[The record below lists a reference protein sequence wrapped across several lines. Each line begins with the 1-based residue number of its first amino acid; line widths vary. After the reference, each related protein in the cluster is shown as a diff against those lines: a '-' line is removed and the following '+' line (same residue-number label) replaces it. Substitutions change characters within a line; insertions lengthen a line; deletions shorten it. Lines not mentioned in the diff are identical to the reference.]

1 MSTRPERPGQS
12 PSAPPS
18 DPTSAAT
25 VPSIPRHDAL
35 PLASAESAVRECV
48 GAISLV
54 EVTVRSLESQE
65 IACSEQEVLN
75 RALRALWSL
84 HDWIYDR
91 MWPGAAAERGRDRE
105 CQP

>member
-1 MSTRPERPGQS
+1 MSAQPERPAQS
-12 PSAPPS
+12 PSAPGM
-18 DPTSAAT
+18 DPTSATT
-25 VPSIPRHDAL
+25 VLSIPRHDAL

-48 GAISLV
+48 DAISLV
-54 EVTVRSLESQE
+54 EVTVHSLESQE

-91 MWPGAAAERGRDRE
+91 TWPDAAAERGRHRE